1 MCSSDLSGLEQ
12 PSFNDFKKNVKW
24 KIVNDEVYITNNT
37 PYYLNLNA
45 VIYSMHNIPVT
56 YIPPKSTKNLGRVS
70 SIDSN
75 IIKWNYI
82 NDLGEI
88 GPMVESKLDSN
99 E

>member
-1 MCSSDLSGLEQ
+1 
-12 PSFNDFKKNVKW
+12 
-24 KIVNDEVYITNNT
+24 
-37 PYYLNLNA
+37 
-45 VIYSMHNIPVT
+45 IYSMHNIPVT

-70 SIDSN
+70 AIDSN